1 MSIYNRWGEVIY
13 ETRNV
18 LYGWDGSVGME
29 GLDAPEGVYTY
40 RIVYKNPDLD
50 ERKVITGTVNLIR

>member
-1 MSIYNRWGEVIY
+1 
-13 ETRNV
+13 V
-18 LYGWDGSVGME
+18 LFGWDGSVGAE

>member
-1 MSIYNRWGEVIY
+1 MIY

-18 LYGWDGSVGME
+18 LFGWDGSVGAE